1 MLHITAQVK
10 LADQIVVVGS
20 VFVILNFYLEP
31 ISNLDFFLLEV
42 VILNKIIKLMILTW
56 HSLFLNL
63 YLTLLYISTV
73 L

>member
-20 VFVILNFYLEP
+20 VYAILNFYLEP
-31 ISNLDFFLLEV
+31 VSNLDFFLLEV

-63 YLTLLYISTV
+63 YLTLLNISTV